1 MKKLII
7 KNRLRGL
14 CTMICAGMLL
24 LTGCAGTEIKTGADA
39 APEQETS
46 TEMEPITQDASK
58 VEPATDDEKKIQEQN
73 TFTDGNDMINSA
85 NLAGLASGCSDTGC
99 MINTNSFASVD
110 EDGNSSFGDGDS
122 TKVMGSTK
130 VIYTADTVFEKG
142 TVKSDGS
149 SSAYS
154 LEDSEK
160 SELKENDYVLCFGN
174 QQADD
179 TYLADR
185 IIVITF
191 N

>member
-1 MKKLII
+1 MKKRIM
-7 KNRLRGL
+7 KNRVRGL
-14 CTMICAGMLL
+14 CAMICAGMLL
-24 LTGCAGTEIKTGADA
+24 LMGCAGTEMKTEADA
-39 APEQETS
+39 ASERETS
-46 TEMEPITQDASK
+46 TETEPITQDASK
-58 VEPATDDEKKIQEQN
+58 VEPAADQEQN

-85 NLAGLASGCSDTGC
+85 DLEGLTSGCSDTGC
-99 MINTNSFASVD
+99 MINTNAFASVD
-110 EDGNSSFGDGDS
+110 EDGNSSSGDG
-122 TKVMGSTK
+122 GSIDEKK
-130 VIYTADTVFEKG
+130 VIYTDDTVFEKG

-149 SSAYS
+149 GAYS

-160 SELKENDYVLCFGN
+160 SELKENDYILCFGN

>member
-1 MKKLII
+1 MKKRIM
-7 KNRLRGL
+7 KNRVRGL
-14 CTMICAGMLL
+14 CAMICAGMLL
-24 LTGCAGTEIKTGADA
+24 LMGCAGTEMKTGADA
-39 APEQETS
+39 ASERETS
-46 TEMEPITQDASK
+46 TETEPITQDASK
-58 VEPATDDEKKIQEQN
+58 VEPAADQEQN

-85 NLAGLASGCSDTGC
+85 GLAGLTSGCSDTGC
-99 MINTNSFASVD
+99 MINTNAFASVD
-110 EDGNSSFGDGDS
+110 EDGNSSSGDG
-122 TKVMGSTK
+122 GSIDEK
-130 VIYTADTVFEKG
+130 NINVIYTDDTVFEKG

-149 SSAYS
+149 GAYS

-160 SELKENDYVLCFGN
+160 SDLKENDYVLCFGN

>member
-1 MKKLII
+1 MKKLIV
-7 KNRLRGL
+7 KNRVRRL

-24 LTGCAGTEIKTGADA
+24 FTGCAGTEMKTGADGA
-39 APEQETS
+39 SEQKAS
-46 TEMEPITQDASK
+46 TEMEPINQDVSK
-58 VEPATDDEKKIQEQN
+58 IEPAADDEKKIQKQN

-85 NLAGLASGCSDTGC
+85 DLAGPANECSDTGC
-99 MINTNSFASVD
+99 MINTHSFASAD
-110 EDGNSSFGDGDS
+110 EDGISSLGD
-122 TKVMGSTK
+122 VGSTK
-130 VIYTADTVFEKG
+130 VIYTDDTVFEKG

-149 SSAYS
+149 DAYS

-160 SELKENDYVLCFGN
+160 SELKENDFVLCFGV

>member
-1 MKKLII
+1 MKKLIM
-7 KNRLRGL
+7 KNRVKGL
-14 CTMICAGMLL
+14 CAVICAGMLL
-24 LTGCAGTEIKTGADA
+24 LTGCAAGAEMKTGADA
-39 APEQETS
+39 ASERETS
-46 TEMEPITQDASK
+46 TEKDPITQDVSR
-58 VEPATDDEKKIQEQN
+58 VEPAADDEKKIQEQN

-85 NLAGLASGCSDTGC
+85 SLAGLASECSDTSC

-110 EDGNSSFGDGDS
+110 EDGNTSSGDG
-122 TKVMGSTK
+122 GSTK
-130 VIYTADTVFEKG
+130 VIYTVIYTDDTVFEKG

-149 SSAYS
+149 GAYY

-174 QQADD
+174 PQADD